1 MTKVSSQTVSFTDT
15 LREEQQEGFPLL
27 SEVTKGYVAD
37 PLALMNMALD
47 EDM

>member
-1 MTKVSSQTVSFTDT
+1 MNEKNTAVSFTDT
-15 LREEQQEGFPLL
+15 LREEQQERFPLL